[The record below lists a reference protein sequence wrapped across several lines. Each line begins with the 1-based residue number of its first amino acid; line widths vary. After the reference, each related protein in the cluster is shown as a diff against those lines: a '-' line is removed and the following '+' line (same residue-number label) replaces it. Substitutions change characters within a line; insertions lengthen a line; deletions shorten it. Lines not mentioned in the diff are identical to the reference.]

1 MQGRMTV
8 GRYRAVDLS
17 LFAVILIVFEMVL
30 VRAANEWFPKEPW
43 TVSVTAAVTAVVMVR
58 WGPWCALHALI
69 GGIVTVT
76 VSRGTAQ
83 QFLIYGLGNLAAM
96 AVWPL
101 ERKWGWERLRSNSLL
116 NFLFAALVLLA
127 MQGGR
132 ILIALVLGTKPE
144 ELLLFITSDSVSY
157 IFTLVIVWIVSRLDG
172 MLEDQE
178 HYLRRINDPKNREG
192 GIA

>member
-1 MQGRMTV
+1 MQGRMTI

-17 LFAVILIVFEMVL
+17 LFAVILIVFETVL

-58 WGPWCALHALI
+58 WGPWCAIHALI

-76 VSRGTAQ
+76 VSRGTGQ
-83 QFLIYGLGNLAAM
+83 QFLIYGLGNLAAL

-101 ERKWGWERLRSNSLL
+101 ERKWGWKKLGSNSLL
-116 NFLFAALVLLA
+116 NFLYAALVLLA

-132 ILIALVLGTKPE
+132 ILVALAMGTKPE